1 MTSSAEKQQ
10 LRLGVV
16 GLGTASALMMPALVQ
31 DPRVKVVAACDTDG
45 EALEVFVR
53 EFQAKPYGRLE
64 ELCADP
70 DVDVVYIAT
79 PHNLHGPHSVMAAE
93 HGKHVMVEKPMALS
107 LQDCDLMI
115 DAAARNGV
123 QLLVGYTYGQSPA
136 VQKMREIIDGGELG
150 PVRMINAWNYNNWL
164 YRLRPPHDL
173 DVALGGGAVFNQV
186 VHQVEM
192 VRTLAGGAVTSVRAS
207 TGAWDTD
214 RPAVGSSLAF
224 VEFDNG
230 VVASIAFSGYDHF
243 DTDEFHFSI
252 GETGGVKP
260 PSHGE
265 TRKALGQVKDY
276 SEELRLRR
284 ESRAAMYRRA
294 LDPGPLEHGELS
306 QPHFGVIVASCERGD
321 LRPSGDG
328 VIVYGDDGRYEA
340 PLPPVQRPPGWGGFV
355 DEVYKTVAESEPP
368 VHDGHWGRASA
379 EVCLAI
385 AESARTRTEIRLPL
399 EGR

>member
-1 MTSSAEKQQ
+1 
-10 LRLGVV
+10 
-16 GLGTASALMMPALVQ
+16 MMPALVQ
-31 DPRVKVVAACDTDG
+31 DPRVSVVAACDTDG

-53 EFQAKPYGRLE
+53 EFRAKPYGRLE

-70 DVDVVYIAT
+70 DVDVVYVAT
-79 PHNLHGPHSVMAAE
+79 PHSLHGPHAVMAAE

-107 LQDCDLMI
+107 LEDCDLMI
-115 DAAARNGV
+115 AAAARNNV

-186 VHQVEM
+186 VHQIEM
-192 VRTLAGGAVTSVRAS
+192 VRTLAAGPVTSVRAS
-207 TGAWDTD
+207 TGAWDTG

-252 GETGGVKP
+252 GETGEVKP
-260 PSHGE
+260 PAHGE

-276 SEELRLRR
+276 SEELRLRAEGR
-284 ESRAAMYRRA
+284 SSMYRRA
-294 LDPGPLEHGELS
+294 LDPTHHESEQLS
-306 QPHFGVIVASCERGD
+306 QPHFGVIVASCEKGD

-328 VIVYGDDGRYEA
+328 VMVYADAGKYEV
-340 PLPPVQRPPGWGGFV
+340 PLPPVHRPPGWGGFV
-355 DEVYKTVAESEPP
+355 EEVYNAVIGAEPP
-368 VHDGHWGRASA
+368 VHDGRWGRASV

-385 AESARTRTEIRLPL
+385 VESAKTRREIRLPL
-399 EGR
+399 EG